1 MAGQFLSKQ
10 ARNSSIELLRI
21 IAIFLIVIS
30 HVSQTLID
38 NNIYVPWSDYHIPTT
53 ATVNI
58 SNFLILIFR
67 YFGPL
72 GNAIFFICSAWF
84 LIDNDRADGKKILKM
99 LLEIWTVSVVIC
111 CSVLIIRNGNVSFKL
126 LIKQFFPTTFSNNWY
141 MTCYLLFW
149 PIHGVLNRML
159 SRLTQR
165 ELLFPATVSGLIY
178 VGINFIKSGL
188 FFTSPLILWVVIYII
203 LTYIKRYTSW
213 ISNRKVNLFLL
224 IISLAINT
232 ALIIGTNF
240 LGLHINF
247 FSDKVLHWWNNANP
261 FLLIATFSLF
271 NLVRNLHFT
280 NKAINYISSLSMLI
294 YIIHENELLRTYYRP
309 ALWHYIYNQF
319 GYDHLIFWVFVM
331 SIGMFCFSV
340 VMSML
345 YHHTLEKVVNKEVE
359 CLLPK
364 IKLVYGKYEKLVI
377 GE

>member
-1 MAGQFLSKQ
+1 M
-10 ARNSSIELLRI
+10 
-21 IAIFLIVIS
+21 
-30 HVSQTLID
+30 
-38 NNIYVPWSDYHIPTT
+38 
-53 ATVNI
+53 NI
-58 SNFLILIFR
+58 SNLLILIFR

-99 LLEIWTVSVVIC
+99 FLEIWTVSVIIC
-111 CSVLIIRNGNVSFKL
+111 YSVLIIRNGNVSLKL

-141 MTCYLLFW
+141 MTCYLLFC
-149 PIHGVLNRML
+149 PIHGALNRTL

-165 ELLFPATVSGLIY
+165 ELLFLATVSGLIY

-203 LTYIKRYTSW
+203 LIYIKRYTSW

-261 FLLIATFSLF
+261 FLLIAAFSLF
-271 NLVRNLHFT
+271 NLVRNVHFT
-280 NKAINYISSLSMLI
+280 NKAINYISSLAMLI

-331 SIGMFCFSV
+331 SIGVFGFGV

-345 YHHTLEKVVNKEVE
+345 YYHTLEKVVNKEVDW
-359 CLLPK
+359 LLPK
-364 IKLVYGKYEKLVI
+364 IKLVYGKYENLMI